1 MTYCILVMCRGEVS
15 SRKLIDV
22 NGFSD
27 NFLAESS
34 KQARAINTENE

>member
-22 NGFSD
+22 YGFTV
-27 NFLAESS
+27 NFLA
-34 KQARAINTENE
+34 K